1 MQIRLVECVE
11 WAAPNLPGEL
21 LRYANQ
27 FSKGGVDL
35 DALWA
40 YTSHEHEHK
49 MAAVAKSA
57 APLKRALRRMGV
69 PFHSGRCF
77 YLVEKDRPGA
87 LVEVFRKLASA
98 NLNIECADAMAA
110 AGSFATVLWVAP
122 AHMRRAQRVLK
133 SR

>member
-1 MQIRLVECVE
+1 MQIRLVECLE

-21 LRYANQ
+21 LRYANH
-27 FSKGGVDL
+27 FGRFAVDL

-49 MAAVAKSA
+49 MAAIAKTS
-57 APLKRALRRMGV
+57 APLKRALRKMGV
-69 PFHSGRCF
+69 AFHARRCF
-77 YLVEKDRPGA
+77 YLVEKDKPGA

-110 AGSFATVLWVAP
+110 GGRFATVLWVAD
-122 AHMRRAQRVLK
+122 AQLGRARRLLK
-133 SR
+133 GA